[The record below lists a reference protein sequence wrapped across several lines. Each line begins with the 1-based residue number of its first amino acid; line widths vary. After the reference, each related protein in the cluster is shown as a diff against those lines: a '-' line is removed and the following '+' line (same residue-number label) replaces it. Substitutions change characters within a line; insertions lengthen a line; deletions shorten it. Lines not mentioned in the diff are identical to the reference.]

1 MLSGIGEK
9 NRFGNASL
17 LLGEHAPKLQEASE
31 REGLKWLL
39 GVVCTHLPDTHAIQ
53 IMALNS

>member
-1 MLSGIGEK
+1 MLLDIGEK

-39 GVVCTHLPDTHAIQ
+39 GVVCTHLPDTSCHTNNGPQ
-53 IMALNS
+53 